1 VLTCRDTKPVRQIAG
16 NDDESVTPVA
26 ASVFISREWSQSFP
40 YMIEISLAGY
50 TCAVRRFKKTF
61 RDLHGQWLA
70 AMFRFAS
77 TILVTQSP
85 RKLTMISIE
94 QQKSILTL
102 CLMAA
107 FADGQKDERER
118 EALKG
123 IAESLAGEGGSAAAL
138 NLPQIYQDVLFK
150 RVTLESASSALATA
164 EAKHLAYEMAVHIID
179 ADGKQSDA
187 ERAFLATL
195 RTQLGMS
202 EAEATTIARDAD
214 AIAEAA
220 HIPAAAALT
229 ATGTAATP
237 MQPDEVALDKS
248 ILNYSI
254 LNGALELLPQ
264 SWATMAIIPLQT
276 RMVYNIGK
284 SYGYELDSGH
294 IKEFLATVGV
304 GLASQYLEQA
314 GRKLIGG
321 LFGKL
326 AGGLVGSLAR
336 GATGMAFSFASTYAL
351 GQLAKR
357 YYGGGRTMSTQVL
370 KQTFDQLLSP
380 AKELQAK
387 YAPQIQEKARNLN
400 VSDVMAMVR
409 GQKI

>member
-1 VLTCRDTKPVRQIAG
+1 
-16 NDDESVTPVA
+16 
-26 ASVFISREWSQSFP
+26 
-40 YMIEISLAGY
+40 
-50 TCAVRRFKKTF
+50 
-61 RDLHGQWLA
+61 
-70 AMFRFAS
+70 
-77 TILVTQSP
+77 
-85 RKLTMISIE
+85 MISVE

-118 EALKG
+118 EQLKQ
-123 IAESLAGEGGSAAAL
+123 IADSLAGAGGSAAAL

-150 RVTLESASSALATA
+150 RVTLDTA
-164 EAKHLAYEMAVHIID
+164 ANSLTDPEAKHLAYEMAVHVID

-187 ERAFLATL
+187 ERAFLSTL
-195 RTQLGMS
+195 RSKLGLS
-202 EAEATTIARDAD
+202 EAEATRIAHDAD
-214 AIAEAA
+214 AIADAA
-220 HIPAAAALT
+220 YIPAATASAAGV
-229 ATGTAATP
+229 AAIGAAGTAKGAVTP
-237 MQPDEVALDKS
+237 LQPNEAETDKS

-276 RMVYNIGK
+276 KMVYNIGK

-326 AGGLVGSLAR
+326 AGGLVGGLAR
-336 GATGMAFSFASTYAL
+336 GATGIAFSFASTYAL

-357 YYGGGRTMSTQVL
+357 YYGGGRTMSTEVL
-370 KQTFDQLLSP
+370 KQTFDQLLTP
-380 AKELQAK
+380 AKELQSK
-387 YAPQIQEKARNLN
+387 YVPQIQEKARNVN
-400 VSDVMAMVR
+400 MGDVMAMIK
-409 GQKI
+409 GQKTS

>member
-1 VLTCRDTKPVRQIAG
+1 MT
-16 NDDESVTPVA
+16 SV
-26 ASVFISREWSQSFP
+26 
-40 YMIEISLAGY
+40 
-50 TCAVRRFKKTF
+50 
-61 RDLHGQWLA
+61 
-70 AMFRFAS
+70 
-77 TILVTQSP
+77 
-85 RKLTMISIE
+85 E

-118 EALKG
+118 EQLKQ
-123 IAESLAGEGGSAAAL
+123 IADSLAGTGGSAAAL

-150 RVTLESASSALATA
+150 RVTLDSAANALTDAD
-164 EAKHLAYEMAVHIID
+164 AKHLAYEMAVHVID
-179 ADGKQSDA
+179 SDGKQTEP

-195 RTQLGMS
+195 RSKLGLS
-202 EAEATTIARDAD
+202 DAEASRIAHDAD
-214 AIAEAA
+214 EIAEAA
-220 HIPAAAALT
+220 HIPTVTVAAGA
-229 ATGTAATP
+229 TAAVTP
-237 MQPDEVALDKS
+237 LQPDEAETDKS

-276 RMVYNIGK
+276 KMVYRIGK
-284 SYGYELDSGH
+284 SYGYDLDSGH

-326 AGGLVGSLAR
+326 AGGLVGGLAR

-357 YYGGGRTMSTQVL
+357 YYGGGRTMSTAVL

-387 YAPQIQEKARNLN
+387 YAPQIQEKARSVNMA
-400 VSDVMAMVR
+400 DVMAMIK
-409 GQKI
+409 GQKV

>member
-1 VLTCRDTKPVRQIAG
+1 MSI
-16 NDDESVTPVA
+16 NS
-26 ASVFISREWSQSFP
+26 
-40 YMIEISLAGY
+40 
-50 TCAVRRFKKTF
+50 
-61 RDLHGQWLA
+61 
-70 AMFRFAS
+70 
-77 TILVTQSP
+77 
-85 RKLTMISIE
+85 MISVE

-107 FADGQKDERER
+107 FADGNKDERER
-118 EALKG
+118 EQLKQ
-123 IAESLAGEGGSAAAL
+123 IADSLAGAGGSAAAL
-138 NLPQIYQDVLFK
+138 NIPQLYQDVLFK
-150 RVTLESASSALATA
+150 RVTLDTAAATLTDT
-164 EAKHLAYEMAVHIID
+164 EAKHLAYEMAVHVID
-179 ADGKQSDA
+179 SDGKQSDP
-187 ERAFLATL
+187 ERAFLSTL
-195 RTQLGMS
+195 RTKLGLS
-202 EAEATTIARDAD
+202 EAEASRIAHDAD
-214 AIAEAA
+214 ELADAA
-220 HIPAAAALT
+220 FTPTATTAAAAGAAASAGALT
-229 ATGTAATP
+229 P
-237 MQPDEVALDKS
+237 SQPNEAELDKS

-321 LFGKL
+321 LLGKL
-326 AGGLVGSLAR
+326 AGGLVGGLAR

-357 YYGGGRTMSTQVL
+357 YYGGGRTMSTAVL

-387 YAPQIQEKARNLN
+387 YLPQIQEKARSVNMA
-400 VSDVMAMVR
+400 DVMAMVK
-409 GQKI
+409 GQKLT

>member
-1 VLTCRDTKPVRQIAG
+1 M
-16 NDDESVTPVA
+16 N
-26 ASVFISREWSQSFP
+26 
-40 YMIEISLAGY
+40 
-50 TCAVRRFKKTF
+50 
-61 RDLHGQWLA
+61 
-70 AMFRFAS
+70 
-77 TILVTQSP
+77 
-85 RKLTMISIE
+85 IE

-107 FADGQKDERER
+107 FADGGKDERER
-118 EALKG
+118 QRLQQVAD
-123 IAESLAGEGGSAAAL
+123 SLVGEGGSAAAL

-150 RVTLESASSALATA
+150 RATMESAVAALT
-164 EAKHLAYEMAVHIID
+164 EPDSKRLAYEMAVHIID
-179 ADGKQSDA
+179 ADGTQTDA

-195 RTQLGMS
+195 RTQLGLSES
-202 EAEATTIARDAD
+202 EAQDVARDAN
-214 AIAEAA
+214 AIADAA
-220 HIPAAAALT
+220 YGLPAGAAAA
-229 ATGTAATP
+229 ARPAA
-237 MQPDEVALDKS
+237 QVNEAELDKS

-276 RMVYNIGK
+276 RMVYRIGQ

-321 LFGKL
+321 LLGRL
-326 AGGLVGSLAR
+326 AGGLVGGLAR

-357 YYGGGRTMSTQVL
+357 YYGGGRTMSTTVL
-370 KQTFDQLLSP
+370 KQTFDELLSP

-387 YAPQIQEKARNLN
+387 YVPQIQEKARSVN
-400 VSDVMAMVR
+400 VADVMAMIK
-409 GQKI
+409 GQKV

>member
-1 VLTCRDTKPVRQIAG
+1 
-16 NDDESVTPVA
+16 
-26 ASVFISREWSQSFP
+26 
-40 YMIEISLAGY
+40 MI
-50 TCAVRRFKKTF
+50 TV
-61 RDLHGQWLA
+61 D
-70 AMFRFAS
+70 
-77 TILVTQSP
+77 
-85 RKLTMISIE
+85 

-107 FADGQKDERER
+107 FADGNKDERER
-118 EALKG
+118 EQLKQ
-123 IAESLAGEGGSAAAL
+123 IAESLAGAGGSAAAF
-138 NLPQIYQDVLFK
+138 NLPALYQDVLFK
-150 RVTLESASSALATA
+150 RVTLDSAATSLTDT
-164 EAKHLAYEMAVHIID
+164 EAKHLAYEMAVHVID
-179 ADGKQSDA
+179 ADGQQSDA
-187 ERAFLATL
+187 ERTFLTTL
-195 RTQLGMS
+195 RTQLGLS
-202 EAEATTIARDAD
+202 DAEASRIAHDAD
-214 AIAEAA
+214 QIAEAA
-220 HIPAAAALT
+220 HIPAVAT
-229 ATGTAATP
+229 APHVTTP
-237 MQPDEVALDKS
+237 LNPDHTELDKS
-248 ILNYSI
+248 ILNHSI

-276 RMVYNIGK
+276 RMVYKIGK

-326 AGGLVGSLAR
+326 AGGLVGGLAR

-357 YYGGGRTMSTQVL
+357 YYGGGRTMSSAML
-370 KQTFDQLLSP
+370 KESFDQLLAP

-400 VSDVMAMVR
+400 VADVIAMIKGHKV
-409 GQKI
+409 

>member
-1 VLTCRDTKPVRQIAG
+1 
-16 NDDESVTPVA
+16 
-26 ASVFISREWSQSFP
+26 
-40 YMIEISLAGY
+40 MI
-50 TCAVRRFKKTF
+50 TV
-61 RDLHGQWLA
+61 D
-70 AMFRFAS
+70 
-77 TILVTQSP
+77 
-85 RKLTMISIE
+85 

-107 FADGQKDERER
+107 FADGQKDDRER
-118 EALKG
+118 EQLKQ
-123 IAESLAGEGGSAAAL
+123 IAESLAGAGGSAAAL
-138 NLPQIYQDVLFK
+138 NIPQLYQDVLFK
-150 RVTLESASSALATA
+150 RITLDSAAATLTDAES
-164 EAKHLAYEMAVHIID
+164 KHLAYEMAVHVID
-179 ADGKQSDA
+179 SDGKQTDP
-187 ERAFLATL
+187 ERAFLSNL
-195 RTQLGMS
+195 RTKLGLS
-202 EAEATTIARDAD
+202 EAEASRIAHDAD
-214 AIAEAA
+214 EIADAA
-220 HIPAAAALT
+220 FIPTAATAAAA
-229 ATGTAATP
+229 GAAASTSAAMTP
-237 MQPDEVALDKS
+237 SQPNEAELDKS

-276 RMVYNIGK
+276 RMVYKIGK

-326 AGGLVGSLAR
+326 AGGLVGGLAR

-357 YYGGGRTMSTQVL
+357 YYGGGRTMSTAVL

-387 YAPQIQEKARNLN
+387 YAPQIQEKARSVNMA
-400 VSDVMAMVR
+400 DVMAMVK
-409 GQKI
+409 GQKV